1 MSYPLVLILISE
13 SGGRCVCV
21 CVGGGGGW
29 GVVLFCPMVRFSD
42 FLMKSSTS
50 YRNVHLE

>member
-1 MSYPLVLILISE
+1 MSYPLVLILIIE
-13 SGGRCVCV
+13 SGERCV
-21 CVGGGGGW
+21 CVGGG

>member
-1 MSYPLVLILISE
+1 MSYPLVLILIIE

-21 CVGGGGGW
+21 WGGGGGGG

>member
-1 MSYPLVLILISE
+1 MSYPLVLILIIE
-13 SGGRCVCV
+13 SGGRCVC
-21 CVGGGGGW
+21 GGGGGGG